1 MMMLS
6 LMVALAVAQAPVAS
20 KAPVSGEE
28 QAVRAALQH
37 YLDGQAG
44 GKSEDFAK
52 AFYPEARLLFVRD
65 GKFST
70 IESKDYVARASGKP
84 ADDEAKR
91 KRWVE
96 WVDIAGSAAVAKIVL
111 DYPTVRFTDYMTL
124 LKVDGGWKIANKAF
138 HADRREPAK

>member
-1 MMMLS
+1 MIVS
-6 LMVALAVAQAPVAS
+6 LMVALAVAQAPVAAKGAAS
-20 KAPVSGEE
+20 ADE

-37 YLDGQAG
+37 YLDGQAS
-44 GKSEDFAK
+44 GKSEDFAQ

-65 GKFST
+65 EKFST
-70 IESKDYVARASGKP
+70 IESKDYVARASGKA